1 MNTPN
6 NDEILKKKTM
16 RVSIAEGSVGI
27 FSSMLSD
34 NYIVPFALS
43 INSSPFQIGILSSL
57 GNLVSPLGQ
66 IIGSRRIEK
75 NSRKLVLMSGV
86 IGMGSIWPFFLIIGI
101 LYSLGILPTILPW
114 ILIVFFLLYMLFAGI
129 MSPPWFSVMGD
140 VVPDNFRGRYFAK
153 RNLISNAIA
162 LIGTLMLS
170 YFLDWSDFQG
180 NILFGF
186 TLIFL
191 FGFLTRGVSAFLF
204 TKHYYPP
211 LYFEE
216 SDHIKFSKI
225 IKEIPKSN
233 FGKFTLFVSLLT
245 LGQWIA
251 GPFFSVYML
260 SELHFDYSIFILINV
275 FSSFIALF
283 IFPLLGKLSDKLG
296 NVRLLQ
302 IGAIIIPLLPLLWLF
317 FDTPL
322 GILLVPQLLGGIGWT
337 SFNLATSNFIYD
349 NIQGRKR
356 GTYIA
361 FYNVLIGI
369 AILIGGLTGSIIITY
384 IPITFMNQYHFLFL
398 ISGIFRIII
407 VIVML
412 PLIKEVRVTTKPI
425 LNLKNSSIYRWL
437 YDLTLRNENKLS
449 KKMKNNDNTS

>member
-1 MNTPN
+1 MNSPAA
-6 NDEILKKKTM
+6 DEILKKKTM
-16 RVSIAEGSVGI
+16 RVSIAEGSFGI

-75 NSRKLVLMSGV
+75 NSRKSVLMSGV

-204 TKHYYPP
+204 TKH
-211 LYFEE
+211 
-216 SDHIKFSKI
+216 
-225 IKEIPKSN
+225 
-233 FGKFTLFVSLLT
+233 
-245 LGQWIA
+245 
-251 GPFFSVYML
+251 
-260 SELHFDYSIFILINV
+260 
-275 FSSFIALF
+275 
-283 IFPLLGKLSDKLG
+283 
-296 NVRLLQ
+296 
-302 IGAIIIPLLPLLWLF
+302 
-317 FDTPL
+317 
-322 GILLVPQLLGGIGWT
+322 
-337 SFNLATSNFIYD
+337 
-349 NIQGRKR
+349 
-356 GTYIA
+356 
-361 FYNVLIGI
+361 
-369 AILIGGLTGSIIITY
+369 
-384 IPITFMNQYHFLFL
+384 
-398 ISGIFRIII
+398 
-407 VIVML
+407 
-412 PLIKEVRVTTKPI
+412 
-425 LNLKNSSIYRWL
+425 
-437 YDLTLRNENKLS
+437 
-449 KKMKNNDNTS
+449 